1 MGRWLSLVALSFA
14 ALRVAARP
22 GSRREWLVL
31 AGAVGAGVALL
42 LGPAAGLLDAL
53 DRAWIVLVSVAFA
66 AGAAVRPAPGAPGA
80 RFWPLALRACLYT
93 AAGVAILGQLA
104 VGSAVWQQVQW
115 EATRDAS
122 GAVRRVIEFAPGLY
136 PAFELAVRLLAA
148 GWPVWLVLETLVA
161 LALAWR
167 GHAAIAR
174 TPLAAPA

>member
-1 MGRWLSLVALSFA
+1 MLGI
-14 ALRVAARP
+14 
-22 GSRREWLVL
+22 
-31 AGAVGAGVALL
+31 AGAAGVALL
-42 LGPAAGLLDAL
+42 LGPVTGLLGAL

-66 AGAAVRPAPGAPGA
+66 AAAAARPAGA

-93 AAGVAILGQLA
+93 AAGVAILGRLT

-115 EATRDAS
+115 EATRDAG
-122 GAVRRVIEFAPGLY
+122 GAVRRVVELAPGLY
-136 PAFELAVRLLAA
+136 PAFELAVRVLAG

>member
-66 AGAAVRPAPGAPGA
+66 AGAAVRPAPGA

-93 AAGVAILGQLA
+93 AAGVALLGRLT
-104 VGSAVWQQVQW
+104 VGSAVWQEVQW
-115 EATRDAS
+115 EATRDAG
-122 GAVRRVIEFAPGLY
+122 GAVRRVVELAPGLY
-136 PAFELAVRLLAA
+136 PAFELAVRVLAG